1 MTQTMTQLFDPV
13 PADGTNSILCCY
25 TNSSSHI
32 QVVRSEEVP
41 DWYFERVVFP
51 GQRLLFEALSV
62 AQLEVYTG
70 TLATAILTDR
80 VSCES
85 LRV

>member
-1 MTQTMTQLFDPV
+1 MTQLFNPV
-13 PADGTNSILCCY
+13 PTDRTDSVLCCY

-51 GQRLLFEALSV
+51 GQRLLFAAPSV
-62 AQLEVYTG
+62 AQLEVYTSI
-70 TLATAILTDR
+70 LATAILTDR
-80 VSCES
+80 VSCQS
-85 LRV
+85 LSVHLE